1 MNRHFLKI
9 AAAACVLSAAA
20 LSGCVVTPVGVEG
33 EVVAYQPPPPVRY
46 EVIGVAPAP
55 GYFWIGGA
63 WFWEGGRYDWRPGH
77 WEAPREGYRWV
88 AHGWRRSGN
97 SWRMQPGHWEEHRGG
112 RREERREDRR

>member
-1 MNRHFLKI
+1 MNRHFLRI

-77 WEAPREGYRWV
+77 WE
-88 AHGWRRSGN
+88 
-97 SWRMQPGHWEEHRGG
+97 EHRGE
-112 RREERREDRR
+112 RREERREERR